1 MTHTSDESF
10 TAAVR
15 PSPGAE
21 PADPDPGTRRLTRIL
36 RRAGALPCL
45 ERTLDGGR
53 RTQVRWTPEHEAY
66 LGLASDGQLA
76 RLWNVPIPCVYW
88 RRRRL
93 ALPPYG
99 ASSIG
104 LTWTAV
110 MLRELAT
117 LSDHQFAQKHGM
129 AASTAAHKR
138 RACRIPA
145 ATRWNTVQWSAPM
158 LRQLGKVP
166 DLEIARIHGLAPMTV
181 TTKRRE
187 LDIPRL
193 IRTKVDWNS
202 PRVRAL
208 LGTMPDNE
216 LATQLAVNP
225 ETVRLQRAQAGIPRF
240 RHDLWSPAIIARLGL
255 EPDRAIA
262 DEIGI
267 STDAVAWQRR
277 RRGIASWSHQRQERA
292 EPCVAAG

>member
-1 MTHTSDESF
+1 MTHSSDESF
-10 TAAVR
+10 TATPR
-15 PSPGAE
+15 LSPGAE
-21 PADPDPGTRRLTRIL
+21 SADPDLGTRRLTRIL

-45 ERTLDGGR
+45 ERHLDGGR
-53 RTQVRWTPEHEAY
+53 CTQVRWTPEHEAY

-99 ASSIG
+99 ASSAGI
-104 LTWTAV
+104 TWTAA

-117 LSDHQFAQKHGM
+117 LSDHQFAQRHGM

-145 ATRWNTVQWSAPM
+145 ATRWNTVQWTVPM

-181 TTKRRE
+181 TTKRHE
-187 LDIPRL
+187 LGIPRL
-193 IRTKVDWNS
+193 IRTKVDWMS

-208 LGTMPDNE
+208 LGTMPDNDV
-216 LATQLAVNP
+216 ATQLGVNA
-225 ETVRLQRAQAGIPRF
+225 ETVRLQRALAGIPRF
-240 RHDLWSPAIIARLGL
+240 RHDLWTPAIIARLGG

-262 DEIGI
+262 DEVGI

-277 RRGIASWSHQRQERA
+277 RRGIASWSQQRQQRA